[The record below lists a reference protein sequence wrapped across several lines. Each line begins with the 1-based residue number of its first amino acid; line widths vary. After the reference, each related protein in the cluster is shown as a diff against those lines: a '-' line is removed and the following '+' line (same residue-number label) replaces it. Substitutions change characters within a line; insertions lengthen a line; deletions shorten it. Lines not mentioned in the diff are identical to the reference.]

1 MRGELR
7 WRPWLAALSLC
18 GVLAAGCGQ
27 NQTAIE
33 RGDRLWADSDYASAL
48 AEYRLALARH
58 TDRKTLLRVAHAYA
72 RTGDLTRAQDTYRR
86 LLSEDSSYTDQ
97 AIYDYLEMAKA
108 AMRSG
113 DRHGIAA
120 AVEAALQVRPTLP
133 LDSLDTVLAKYYSDN
148 GDTHRAVEFYQR
160 AMVGLAPDSAA
171 RYLYAIGRL
180 YELQGDCGDA
190 VSYLSAFQPGG
201 PASGAKQAAPE
212 PVESAPGAEDM
223 GETLAQRGQWVLG
236 SCAFELA
243 KQAHQAGQL
252 TQALDQLELVTS
264 LGVPRNVQDLAW
276 FNRGEILFALGRK
289 DDALDAYY
297 RVIELTPSGEGQ
309 LVDRARRRIEQIR
322 FGT

>member
-1 MRGELR
+1 VRGELH
-7 WRPWLAALSLC
+7 WRPRWAALTLC
-18 GVLAAGCGQ
+18 GVLAGGCGQ

-33 RGDRLWADSDYASAL
+33 RGDRLWADSDYTSAL

-72 RTGDLTRAQDTYRR
+72 HTGDLTRAQDTYST
-86 LLSEDSSYTDQ
+86 LLSQDSSYADQ
-97 AIYDYLEMAKA
+97 AIYDYMDMARA
-108 AMRSG
+108 ALKSG

-120 AVEAALQVRPTLP
+120 AVEAALQVQPALP
-133 LDSLDTVLAKYYSDN
+133 LDGLDTVLAKYYADT
-148 GDTHRAVEFYQR
+148 GDTRRAVEFYQR
-160 AMVGLAPDSAA
+160 ALIGLSPDSAA

-190 VSYLSAFQPGG
+190 IAYLTAFQPGA
-201 PASGAKQAAPE
+201 PASSAQQAAPE
-212 PVESAPGAEDM
+212 PVEAAPGAEDM

-252 TQALDQLELVTS
+252 AQALGQLKLVTS
-264 LGVPRNVQDLAW
+264 LGVPHNVQDLAW
-276 FNRGEILFALGRK
+276 FDSGEILFALGRK
-289 DDALDAYY
+289 DDALNAYY
-297 RVIELTPSGEGQ
+297 RVLELNPSGEGQ